1 MGGVVNIYIYKMAI
15 KGKDQ
20 DAPDKQKLRE
30 VQ

>member
-1 MGGVVNIYIYKMAI
+1 MAT

-30 VQ
+30 VR